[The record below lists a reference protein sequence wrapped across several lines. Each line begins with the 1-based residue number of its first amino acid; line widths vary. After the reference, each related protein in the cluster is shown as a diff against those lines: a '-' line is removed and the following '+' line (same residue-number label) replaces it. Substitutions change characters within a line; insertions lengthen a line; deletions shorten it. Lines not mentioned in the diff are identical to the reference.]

1 MKMPTNVRTPEPI
14 PEWSVRAKARWR
26 KAIWYVTQEA
36 KKKRALRSSI
46 LKRSFKLCQ
55 SQSPPTPSIVSVF
68 RRRSSFSTKSPAK
81 GYFKGRK
88 NSAVLLQN
96 VKEAKSGQLFLSSAS
111 DISPA
116 HKEAMEASVSS
127 SSFSMNRLRHFYMT
141 DVCEEIPSVLNSSMY
156 ILACWGATCFVTFVP
171 DLHQFFYAGSSSLL
185 TQMVQSCWIL
195 FALDFIMRS
204 LCQDKFV
211 GSMYFILDAI
221 SIISLLPDVIGHELS
236 GFLLYFPLR
245 IMVLARSWQTAR
257 AGSHMASFLGLYID
271 RTRSDS
277 SFPLNVLGVR
287 WETQD
292 ESKIDHELDRSIV
305 KRCCATVGCLVLLL
319 CLQAAMVPPMEKR
332 LTQDLRML
340 GTSFY
345 YGANANVKNRAFAPI
360 VSSYLQEYSRA
371 NLEVVYLELAG
382 VKVYGDKTRI
392 ESLRMYPAEGVQT
405 CLVDEKLGKC
415 CVHLDQRELAR
426 SSAGF
431 RLLTAFVVTFVLF
444 FSSWSL
450 AGLLRRK
457 IIRPLDNIASK
468 IRKMVDDPLQPLSC
482 DRHTQPQMKKIEYGL
497 FSLARLLQLGF
508 GEAGARVISR
518 TLASGTISALD
529 TNKPGSIVNA
539 FFGFCDIRNFTSL
552 TEVLQAD
559 VVKLVNGV
567 ARRLHDSVVEFHGD
581 PNKNIGDAFL
591 VVWKPKKGIE
601 TIQDV
606 ADAALKSYIQCMLE
620 IARDTKLNAQ
630 ISRPAV
636 QERMPGFTI
645 RMGFGLHFGWAV
657 ECVIGSKHK
666 VDVSYLSPDVN
677 MSSRLEAATKQYGVS
692 ILMSGDVV
700 GLLSTDA
707 QRLCRRVD
715 RVTVKGSKSPIDL
728 YTFDEPTLVSQGGTV
743 PDDVDFSSIRSNQS
757 FFSVV
762 RPRTTSEFRKEFE
775 QAISLYLGGIDGS
788 LADWE
793 EAQVRLDRCLEMEPF
808 DGPTRAIK
816 TYIEEASVI
825 PKEMRKR
832 WKGYRALEEK

>member
-1 MKMPTNVRTPEPI
+1 MKMPATVKTPEPT

-46 LKRSFKLCQ
+46 LKRSFKLGIA
-55 SQSPPTPSIVSVF
+55 QSPPTPSIVSVF
-68 RRRSSFSTKSPAK
+68 RRRSSFTTRNPAVGFIK
-81 GYFKGRK
+81 NRK

-96 VKEAKSGQLFLSSAS
+96 VKETKSGRLFLSSSS
-111 DISPA
+111 DVSPA
-116 HKEAMEASVSS
+116 HHDGKDGGT
-127 SSFSMNRLRHFYMT
+127 SSFSLGRLRHFYLT
-141 DVCEEIPSVLNSSMY
+141 DVCDEIPSVLNSSVY
-156 ILACWGATCFVTFVP
+156 ILASWGATCFVTFVP
-171 DLHQFFYAGSSSLL
+171 DLHQFLCAGSSSVL
-185 TQMVQSCWIL
+185 TQLVQFCWLL
-195 FALDFIMRS
+195 FGFDLLMRCFCQEKFI
-204 LCQDKFV
+204 
-211 GSMYFILDAI
+211 GSMYFILDVI
-221 SIISLLPDVIGHELS
+221 SIVSLLPDVVGHDLA
-236 GFLLYFPLR
+236 GFLLCFPLR
-245 IMVLARSWQTAR
+245 LMVLARSWQAAR

-271 RTRSDS
+271 RSKADS
-277 SFPLNVLGVR
+277 TFNLNVLGVR

-305 KRCCATVGCLVLLL
+305 KRCCATVGCLVLLM
-319 CLQAAMVPPMEKR
+319 CVQAAMVPPMEKR
-332 LTQDLRML
+332 LVQDLRML

-345 YGANANVKNRAFAPI
+345 YGASADVSNAAFAPI
-360 VSSYLQEYSRA
+360 VSSYLLEYSRA
-371 NLEVVYLELAG
+371 NLEVIYLELSG
-382 VKVYGDKTRI
+382 IKVYGDAARI
-392 ESLRMYPAEGVQT
+392 DGLRMYPAEGVKA
-405 CLVDEKLGKC
+405 CLVDDKFGRC
-415 CVHLDQRELAR
+415 CVHLEQRELAR
-426 SSAGF
+426 SMAGF
-431 RLLTAFVVTFVLF
+431 RVLTASVVTLVLF

-450 AGLLRRK
+450 VGLLRRK

-567 ARRLHDSVVEFHGD
+567 ARRLHDSVVAFHGD

-601 TIQDV
+601 AIQDV
-606 ADAALKSYIQCMLE
+606 ADAALKSYIQCILE
-620 IARDTKLNAQ
+620 IARDPMLNAQ

-743 PDDVDFSSIRSNQS
+743 PDDVDFSSIRSNES
-757 FFSVV
+757 FFSII
-762 RPRTTSEFRKEFE
+762 RPRTTAEFRMEFE

-793 EAQVRLDRCLEMEPF
+793 EAKHRLDRCLEMEPF
-808 DGPTRAIK
+808 DGPARAIK

-825 PKEMRKR
+825 PKEMRRR